1 MSSVS
6 REYHNL
12 RYAVLV
18 LCDTIE
24 SCEFKKVVE
33 ERYMPQLDI
42 LNAKLTEIKKELA
55 KEMSDQKKQRER
67 WSKEIRGLIATAH
80 LDETISDNLKERIVA
95 ELNALAEMVRTHEDT
110 A

>member
-67 WSKEIRGLIATAH
+67 WSKEIRGLIATAP
-80 LDETISDNLKERIVA
+80 LEETISDNLKERIVA

>member
-42 LNAKLTEIKKELA
+42 LHAKLKKVKQELA
-55 KEMSDQKKQRER
+55 KEMSEKKKQRER
-67 WSKEIRGLIATAH
+67 WSKEIKSLIATAY
-80 LDETISDNLKERIVA
+80 LDETISDNLRERIIA
-95 ELNALAEMVRTHEDT
+95 ELNSLAEMVRTHEDT
-110 A
+110 

>member
-12 RYAVLV
+12 KYALLV

-24 SCEFKKVVE
+24 SCEFKKVVK
-33 ERYMPQLDI
+33 ERYEPQLDI
-42 LNAKLTEIKKELA
+42 LHAKLIKVKEEIA
-55 KEMSDQKKQRER
+55 KEMSDKKKQRER
-67 WSKEIRGLIATAH
+67 WAKEIRGLIATAH

-110 A
+110 